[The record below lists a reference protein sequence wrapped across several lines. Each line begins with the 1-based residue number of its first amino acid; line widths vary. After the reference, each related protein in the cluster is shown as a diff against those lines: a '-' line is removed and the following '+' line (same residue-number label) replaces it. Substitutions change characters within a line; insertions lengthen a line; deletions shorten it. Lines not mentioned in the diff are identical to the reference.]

1 MTADMAAIERMLK
14 ADSGKKTKDG
24 TAPVSKVTWDD
35 SADEQGHEKLDP
47 GGPGSGKYQRPA
59 PGSEEELLVMQ
70 TAWAD
75 PEFRKQ
81 FYDQYGD
88 KLEAAGIKCDGSFPG
103 MDQLSAIPGQAPDQP
118 RGLTITPEPGFVIK
132 TKTLE
137 SNEKVFINFCK

>member
-1 MTADMAAIERMLK
+1 MLK
-14 ADSGKKTKDG
+14 ADSGKKKKGG
-24 TAPVSKVTWDD
+24 TAPVSKGVTWDD
-35 SADEQGHEKLDP
+35 SSAEQDEQGQGHEKLEP

-70 TAWAD
+70 AAWAD

-81 FYDQYGD
+81 FYEQYGD
-88 KLEAAGIKCDGSFPG
+88 KLEAAGIKCDGTFPG
-103 MDQLSAIPGQAPDQP
+103 MDQLSAIPGQSPDQP